1 MAYRKDLERTALMM
15 QNINNP
21 LQIKINVPR
30 RINTKSKVG
39 DKETITKYDK
49 SGNIKKTK
57 TITKV
62 SDEASDG
69 HHSLLSNS
77 PAYTGVK
84 RIDVEKPGKY
94 GDKPIVR
101 SRYKKM
107 KTFKDAASNVA
118 GRLTQGVMGTLLGNA
133 VSKGAFRK

>member
-15 QNINNP
+15 ENINNP

-62 SDEASDG
+62 SDERNEG
-69 HHSLLSNS
+69 HHGLLDNPS
-77 PAYTGVK
+77 AYTGVK

-94 GDKPIVR
+94 GDEPMVR

-107 KTFKDAASNVA
+107 RTFKDAASNVG
-118 GRLTQGVMGTLLGNA
+118 GRLSQIVGFSLIGNA
-133 VSKGAFRK
+133 ASKGAFRK

>member
-15 QNINNP
+15 KNINNP
-21 LQIKINVPR
+21 LQVKIDVPR

-49 SGNIKKTK
+49 FGNVKKTK

-62 SDEASDG
+62 SDETSDG
-69 HHSLLSNS
+69 HTGFLNNPS
-77 PAYTGVK
+77 AYTGVK
-84 RIDVEKPGKY
+84 RIDIEKPGKY
-94 GDKPIVR
+94 GDEPMVR

-107 KTFKDAASNVA
+107 RTFKDVSSNV
-118 GRLTQGVMGTLLGNA
+118 GKRLSQAAMGALLGNA
-133 VSKGAFRK
+133 ASKNTFTK